1 MSKLV
6 KKFCNEFDD
15 LQDYDIL
22 TQMSQPTQRILI
34 FYAHKKLEQKNEN
47 DKGYKIAKEIINY
60 FNPFPKKYL
69 PKIENEGNTCW
80 VSTSI
85 WFAGSMSRFMN
96 MLHDHMGIP
105 MSLFDISEVMIQ
117 TSDDKKHRSY
127 LDDLLMNKDILSCI
141 VSDDGYIEGE
151 QDDVSRNWD
160 SILDATPDLIKE
172 QLFYHTIPYTKRRIT
187 TYEGVDTMSMED
199 INYLHDHLVH
209 QLKEELKD
217 MDNDNLP
224 VNEYLRDVFDIKE
237 SILSP
242 VKALPAKF
250 WSTIYEYYTGKSDPR
265 IINRDRF
272 CGEVKGYEEVSKLI
286 CLLTDLRKDI
296 LNLRNNIGNTG
307 EVKNE
312 INWGINL
319 PVSEFKSIQEYMDA
333 TGDDGEERISEF
345 DHYNIVYSQRL
356 EYKFKHKPYIVIK
369 LNFDMD
375 NYGDADIPRRG
386 DFTVDKDITLDG
398 DTYTLTSVCMKSGGA
413 GGGHWWALVRKD
425 DKSFLKYDDMEND
438 KLSVKNMKYI
448 NKFGKKP
455 YPSLLCY
462 TLVE

>member
-1 MSKLV
+1 MSELV

-22 TQMSQPTQRILI
+22 TQMSQPTQRIFI
-34 FYAHKKLEQKNEN
+34 FYAHKKLEQKN
-47 DKGYKIAKEIINY
+47 DDRGYKIAKEVINY

-85 WFAGSMSRFMN
+85 WFAGSMARFMN
-96 MLHDHMGIP
+96 MLHDHLGIP
-105 MSLFDISEVMIQ
+105 MALFDISEVMIQ
-117 TSDDKKHRSY
+117 TSDDKKDRSY
-127 LDDLLMNKDILSCI
+127 LDDLLMNRDIISCI
-141 VSDDGYIEGE
+141 VSDDNYIQGE

-160 SILDATPDLIKE
+160 SILDATPKLIKE
-172 QLFYHTIPYTKRRIT
+172 QLFYHTIPYTKRNIT
-187 TYEGVDTMSMED
+187 TYEGDGTMSKED
-199 INYLHDHLVH
+199 ITYLHEHLVN
-209 QLKEELKD
+209 QLKEELRV
-217 MDNDNLP
+217 MDNDNLA
-224 VNEYLRDVFDIKE
+224 VNEYLRDVFNIKAN
-237 SILSP
+237 IFSP
-242 VKALPAKF
+242 IKALPAKF
-250 WSTIYEYYTGKSDPR
+250 WPTIYEYHTGEYDAN

-272 CGEVKGYEEVSKLI
+272 CGKVKGYEEVSRLI
-286 CLLTDLRKDI
+286 CFLTDLRKNI

-307 EVKNE
+307 EVKKE

-319 PVSEFKSIQEYMDA
+319 PVSEFQSIQEYMNKIPIASD
-333 TGDDGEERISEF
+333 ERVSEF
-345 DHYNIVYSQRL
+345 DHYNIVYSQRI

-398 DTYTLTSVCMKSGGA
+398 DDYTLTSVCMKSGGA
-413 GGGHWWALVRKD
+413 DGGHWWALVRKD
-425 DKSFLKYDDMEND
+425 NDSFLKYDDMDND